1 MTPVMLSCGIA
12 VVVGVCLAGDLHARA
27 SQPPTVE
34 GALGTWRSAEQFEGE
49 SRLSFSFRRRGADI
63 TGWAVLLGQHRK
75 GDNRATLA
83 LTFQGVTWN
92 KDRLTFETMLPE
104 DEGTIGWELRVT
116 GPNRA
121 TLVAVSEDGVPF
133 DEAMTWPMTK

>member
-1 MTPVMLSCGIA
+1 M
-12 VVVGVCLAGDLHARA
+12 
-27 SQPPTVE
+27 
-34 GALGTWRSAEQFEGE
+34 
-49 SRLSFSFRRRGADI
+49 
-63 TGWAVLLGQHRK
+63 
-75 GDNRATLA
+75 TLA

-92 KDRLTFETMLPE
+92 KDRLAFETMLPE

-133 DEAMTWPMTK
+133 DEALTWPMTK